1 MKKVDTP
8 TEDIQV
14 KQTKTAKRKSLKT
27 TVKQAAGPF
36 GSLVSGK
43 LILFP
48 CLPVKGRDFFG
59 HGRRA
64 KHIKI
69 SCLPRSLSLNC
80 SSPR

>member
-48 CLPVKGRDFFG
+48 VSSGQ
-59 HGRRA
+59 RA
-64 KHIKI
+64 GIF
-69 SCLPRSLSLNC
+69 SVTGDEPNT
-80 SSPR
+80 